1 MGFMHMAGCNTCMS
15 TVRKN
20 KRFSGLSVVI
30 MFKLSI
36 IQNVGIKRK
45 GFVVVLFWFVFLSAN
60 DSLI

>member
-1 MGFMHMAGCNTCMS
+1 MGFMHMTRCNTCMS

-20 KRFSGLSVVI
+20 KHFSGLSMVI

-36 IQNVGIKRK
+36 IQNAGIKRK
-45 GFVVVLFWFVFLSAN
+45 GFVVVLFGFVFLSAN